1 MMLLDIIVLRSKG
14 PLTFSQTKWNTHFQE
29 NQSNLSKQLSKT
41 HRGLLQINNVKQRE
55 RQL

>member
-29 NQSNLSKQLSKT
+29 NQSVQTIKQNT
-41 HRGLLQINNVKQRE
+41 QRTVADKQC
-55 RQL
+55 